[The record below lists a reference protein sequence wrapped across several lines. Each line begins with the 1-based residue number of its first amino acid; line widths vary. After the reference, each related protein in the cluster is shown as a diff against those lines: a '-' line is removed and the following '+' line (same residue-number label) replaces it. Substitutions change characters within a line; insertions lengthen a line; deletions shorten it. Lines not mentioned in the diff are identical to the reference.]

1 MEIFLGSSERRPVGL
16 GCRQHDPA
24 GTPASAEEGRT
35 ISSYLAA
42 QFGSN

>member
-1 MEIFLGSSERRPVGL
+1 MEISPGSSERRPVVAR
-16 GCRQHDPA
+16 CRQHDPA
-24 GTPASAEEGRT
+24 GAPASAEEGRT